1 MGFDYRNT
9 FTSLL
14 RLFINAGL
22 LRVFFNSMIG
32 TRQFFGILVI
42 SFSTLTTE
50 VSAVSVECTHTTP
63 VCDCPTDADLCEFY
77 LDIQHLQTFTR
88 YEVSNGNRGA
98 AGRVWYIDEAT
109 GEFLAHGQPN
119 GTMKNETNCKICYDI
134 TENSTDCTEAF
145 AVDGYTFRSFIGI
158 NGRIP
163 GPTLIVNKDQYIK
176 VYVSNRLKSETV
188 SIHWHGMHQRNSHW
202 MDGVERV
209 TQCGISPETS
219 FTYIFQATPS
229 GTHWYHSHSGAQR
242 TEGLFGALIVR
253 ESGTRISQITNKL
266 GTFQDLPDQHTLTFL
281 DWQYEN
287 SIDLFTQ
294 IHSSIRFFNESRS
307 PGNNIKEPPRTYSS
321 DVAEVGPVTYWS
333 GLINGRGRH
342 STVNYTQT
350 RLSVFSVKPNNVY
363 RFRLIGAQS
372 LFAYRVSIDEHKLT
386 VIATDGSFVQPVV
399 VDYIII
405 HSGERYDF
413 LLKTKNESV
422 LQNRYDF
429 MIRAETLETIKKF
442 KCPKKEE
449 PTMANVAEAILHY
462 DNGTNEIPKSSD
474 YESIST
480 SSKPIVCTSS
490 TPCIALN
497 CPFKIYNP
505 SSNINCIHVHQL
517 KTMFPPESL
526 PDVQNAN
533 ELFLNFGF
541 EGAGS
546 TSAINARNLQL
557 PSSPLSQLLSDSE
570 RERKKEIEEKEFC
583 MKIDDPNQCDDD
595 LQGEAVIRPECECTH
610 VHTIEKDRSIQLVI
624 STVGPNTSSN
634 SIENSRFAHPVHL
647 HGHYFHVV
655 DIRFGEYDNKS
666 GELMNLNQDINCTG
680 QNLCTKP
687 KWAMNVS
694 RDYSTEITNAPLKD
708 TILVPFGGY
717 AVVYFKADNPGYWYL
732 HCHIEVHQLEGMGVI
747 ISEAVNEATIPPE
760 GMQRQCGN
768 YQLTLEEF
776 ESARN
781 GEQSGG
787 GGGGG
792 LSGLEIGL
800 IAALCIVFLFFCVS
814 LIINLL
820 CLLKRYLSKD
830 N

>member
-1 MGFDYRNT
+1 
-9 FTSLL
+9 
-14 RLFINAGL
+14 
-22 LRVFFNSMIG
+22 MIG

-42 SFSTLTTE
+42 SFSILTTE
-50 VSAVSVECTHTTP
+50 VSAVSVECTHTTS
-63 VCDCPTDADLCEFY
+63 VCICPTDADVCEIN

-88 YEVSNGNRGA
+88 YEVSRNGKSRGA
-98 AGRVWYIDEAT
+98 AGRVWYIDETT
-109 GEFLAHGQPN
+109 GEFLPHDQPS
-119 GTMKNETNCKICYDI
+119 GTICRDI
-134 TENSTDCTEAF
+134 EEDSTDCTEAF
-145 AVDGYTFRSFIGI
+145 AVDGYTFRSFIGV

-176 VYVSNRLKSETV
+176 VYVSNQLASETV

-202 MDGVERV
+202 MDGVEHV
-209 TQCGISPETS
+209 TQCGISPGTS
-219 FTYIFQATPS
+219 FTYIFQATQS

-253 ESGTRISQITNKL
+253 ENGTIKSQVMNKL
-266 GTFQDLPDQHTLTFL
+266 GEFQDLPDQHTLTFL

-294 IHSSIRFFNESRS
+294 IHSSIRFFYEKRS
-307 PGNNIKEPPRTYSS
+307 PQSNVREPPRTYSS

-333 GLINGRGRH
+333 GLINGRGRN
-342 STVNYTQT
+342 SNVNYTQT
-350 RLSVFSVKPNNVY
+350 RLSVFSVEPNNVY

-429 MIRAETLETIKKF
+429 MIRAETLETF
-442 KCPKKEE
+442 KSLDKE
-449 PTMANVAEAILHY
+449 PTMANIAEAILHY
-462 DNGTNEIPKSSD
+462 DNGTNKIPKSSD
-474 YESIST
+474 YESINT

-497 CPFKIYNP
+497 CPFENYNP
-505 SSNINCIHVHQL
+505 SSNINCIHVYQL
-517 KTMFPPESL
+517 KTMFSPESL
-526 PDVQNAN
+526 PDVQDAD

-541 EGAGS
+541 EGARF
-546 TSAINARNLQL
+546 TSAINARNLKL

-570 RERKKEIEEKEFC
+570 RKTEIEEKEFC
-583 MKIDDPNQCDDD
+583 RKIEDPNQCDDD
-595 LQGEAVIRPECECTH
+595 LQGEAVIRPECMCTH
-610 VHTIEKDRSIQLVI
+610 VHTIEKDRSIQLVL
-624 STVGPNTSSN
+624 STVGPNTSS
-634 SIENSRFAHPVHL
+634 SIDNSRFAHPVHL

-655 DIRFGEYDNKS
+655 DISFGKYDES
-666 GELMNLNQDINCTG
+666 GKLISLNQDINCTG
-680 QNLCTKP
+680 KNLCTKP
-687 KWAMNVS
+687 KWAMGVS

-717 AVVYFKADNPGYWYL
+717 AVVYFRADNPGYWYL

-760 GMQRQCGN
+760 GMQRQC
-768 YQLTLEEF
+768 
-776 ESARN
+776 
-781 GEQSGG
+781 
-787 GGGGG
+787 
-792 LSGLEIGL
+792 
-800 IAALCIVFLFFCVS
+800 
-814 LIINLL
+814 
-820 CLLKRYLSKD
+820 
-830 N
+830 

>member
-1 MGFDYRNT
+1 
-9 FTSLL
+9 
-14 RLFINAGL
+14 
-22 LRVFFNSMIG
+22 MIG
-32 TRQFFGILVI
+32 TRQIFGILVI

-50 VSAVSVECTHTTP
+50 VSAVECNHTTP
-63 VCDCPTDADLCEFY
+63 VCECSANERVCEFT

-88 YEVSNGNRGA
+88 YEVSRNGTRGA
-98 AGRVWYIDEAT
+98 AGRVWYIDETT
-109 GEFLAHGQPN
+109 GEFLPHDQPN
-119 GTMKNETNCKICYDI
+119 GTICRDI
-134 TENSTDCTEAF
+134 EEDSTDCTEAF
-145 AVDGYTFRSFIGI
+145 AVDGYTFRSFIGV

-176 VYVSNRLKSETV
+176 VYVSNQLTSETV

-202 MDGVERV
+202 MDGVEHV
-209 TQCGISPETS
+209 TQCGISPGTS
-219 FTYIFQATPS
+219 FTYIFQATQS

-253 ESGTRISQITNKL
+253 ERETTNETITNKL

-294 IHSSIRFFNESRS
+294 IHSSIRFFDEERS
-307 PGNNIKEPPRTYSS
+307 PGNNTEEPPRTYSS

-342 STVNYTQT
+342 SNVNYIQT
-350 RLSVFSVKPNNVY
+350 RLSVFSVEPNNVY

-422 LQNRYDF
+422 LQNKYDF
-429 MIRAETLETIKKF
+429 MIRAETLETF
-442 KCPKKEE
+442 KSLDKE

-462 DNGTNEIPKSSD
+462 DNGTNKIPKSSD
-474 YESIST
+474 YASISN
-480 SSKPIVCTSS
+480 SSKPIMCTSS

-497 CPFKIYNP
+497 CPFENYNP

-517 KTMFPPESL
+517 KTMFPLSQESL
-526 PDVQNAN
+526 PDVHDAD

-541 EGAGS
+541 EGARF
-546 TSAINARNLQL
+546 TSAINGRNLKL

-570 RERKKEIEEKEFC
+570 RKTEIEEEEFC
-583 MKIDDPNQCDDD
+583 RKIDDPNECDDD
-595 LQGEAVIRPECECTH
+595 LQGEAVIRPKCECTH

-624 STVGPNTSSN
+624 STVGPNTSS
-634 SIENSRFAHPVHL
+634 SIDNSRFAHPVHL

-655 DIRFGEYDNKS
+655 DIRFGEYNNES
-666 GELMNLNQDINCTG
+666 GELISLNQDINCTG

-687 KWAMNVS
+687 KWAMGVS
-694 RDYSTEITNAPLKD
+694 RNYSTKITNAPLKD

-768 YQLTLEEF
+768 YELTLEEF

-781 GEQSGG
+781 GELNG

-800 IAALCIVFLFFCVS
+800 IVALCVVFVICCVS
-814 LIINLL
+814 LIINIL
-820 CLLKRYLSKD
+820 CCTIC
-830 N
+830 